1 MIRLSG
7 ALFAVALVCAVI
19 LGFVYQQTA
28 PIVAEQK
35 KMLFERSCRE
45 VLKADHYRQN
55 EKLPAC
61 YEALDEDG
69 NRLGWCVKAQAKGYG
84 GKMDLLVGVD
94 SQYLITAVKVLEH
107 KETPGLGSRMSEPA
121 FIDQFKQKDIE
132 NIVLVKGKTDK
143 NIQAITGATISSRAV
158 VDAVRIEVSALLA
171 KIKEQ

>member
-7 ALFAVALVCAVI
+7 TLFAVALVCAVI
-19 LGFVYQQTA
+19 LAFVFQQTA
-28 PIVAEQK
+28 PIIAEQK
-35 KMLFERSCRE
+35 QMLFERSCRE
-45 VLKADHYRQN
+45 VLKADRYQQN

-61 YEALDEDG
+61 YNAFDENG
-69 NRLGWCVKAQAKGYG
+69 NFVGWCVKAQAKGYG

-94 SQYLITAVKVLEH
+94 SQGMVTAVKVLEH

-121 FIDQFKQKDIE
+121 FIDRFKQKNIE
-132 NIVLVKGKTDK
+132 DIVLVKGKTDK

-158 VDAVRIEVSALLA
+158 VDAVRSDVSALLE